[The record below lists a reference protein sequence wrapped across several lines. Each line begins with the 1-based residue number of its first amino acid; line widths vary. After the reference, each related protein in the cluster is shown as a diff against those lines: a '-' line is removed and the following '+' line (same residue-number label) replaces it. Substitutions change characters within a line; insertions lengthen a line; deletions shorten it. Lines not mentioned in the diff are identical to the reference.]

1 MTFVLD
7 TKKTGAAPAAMA
19 MQSFPA
25 APGAGATDAPV
36 LVRTD
41 FGAAVDPVSRAA
53 PEAVVASQA
62 YSDLEVALTTE
73 DRAFWCFMKPRE
85 RPSFTLPLLRDLAHM
100 QGMIDALFTTTPR
113 GAATPFDYFVLGSR
127 LRGVYNLG
135 GDLALLTEKVRQQDR
150 EGLRRY
156 AHACVAAVD
165 ANYNGYHHGVVT
177 IALIQG
183 DALGGGLEAPLS
195 CDVMVAERQA
205 KFGFPEI
212 LSNLFP
218 GVGAYSYLLRRIGMV
233 KTEEMVLSGRL
244 YTAEEMHALG
254 VVDVLVEPGTGE
266 QAVKE
271 YIARNGARFRGQSA
285 IYKVRRRVNPVPVQE
300 LRDVADLWVET
311 ALGLSET
318 DLRRT
323 ARLAAMQQRAFSG
336 GGHATAAATAQRA

>member
-7 TKKTGAAPAAMA
+7 SMKTGSLPAAA
-19 MQSFPA
+19 RPFTSGVDVA
-25 APGAGATDAPV
+25 EAPRPV

-41 FGAAVDPVSRAA
+41 LGAAVDPVSRAT
-53 PEAVVASQA
+53 PGAVVASQDYA
-62 YSDLEVALTTE
+62 DLEVALTAE

-85 RPSFTLPLLRDLAHM
+85 RPSFTPGLLRDLGQM
-100 QGMIDALFTTTPR
+100 QALIDALFAATPP
-113 GAATPFDYFVLGSR
+113 GAETPFDYFVLGSR
-127 LRGVYNLG
+127 LSGVYNLG
-135 GDLALLTEKVRQQDR
+135 GDLSLLAEKVRQQDR

-156 AHACVAAVD
+156 AQACVTAVD
-165 ANYNGYHHGVVT
+165 ANYNGYGHGVVT

-205 KFGFPEI
+205 KFGLPEI

-233 KTEEMVLSGRL
+233 KTEEMLLSGRL

-254 VVDVLVEPGTGE
+254 VVDVLAEPGEGE
-266 QAVKE
+266 RVVKE
-271 YIARNGARFRGQSA
+271 YIARTRSRFRGQSA
-285 IYKVRRRVNPVPVQE
+285 IYKVRRRVNPVPVEE

-311 ALGLSET
+311 ALRLSET

-323 ARLAAMQQRAFSG
+323 ARLAAMQQRAFS
-336 GGHATAAATAQRA
+336 ADRQTAAGRRA